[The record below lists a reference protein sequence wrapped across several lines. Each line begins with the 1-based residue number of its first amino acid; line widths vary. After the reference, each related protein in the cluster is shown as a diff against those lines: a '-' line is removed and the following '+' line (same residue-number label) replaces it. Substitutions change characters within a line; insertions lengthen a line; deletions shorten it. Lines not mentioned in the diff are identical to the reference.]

1 VDFSSANNKAERSRE
16 NPAGQDAPVEAR
28 EPPITVEHFRGTVLT
43 YSALIPK
50 ENTGFW
56 TPYEGTAGA
65 SVLMKR
71 KAFRLSSTL
80 LPMYPVHVTDAVIQT
95 VITELAVG
103 ERLPSGALLR
113 AVLKQR
119 YGSPGGVARI
129 YRLLSQ
135 AQSKKSV
142 VRTAETAEVLQ
153 RELQA
158 MRARA
163 ERAEQREET
172 HQTRWAAEVDQ
183 LRLKVA
189 AFEPLAQQARK
200 ALDDVGLLRRQ
211 LQAAEARV
219 ATLEQQLIEAN
230 GGGEKR

>member
-1 VDFSSANNKAERSRE
+1 VNDKEAEGRGLPGHNRRGKGVPS
-16 NPAGQDAPVEAR
+16 
-28 EPPITVEHFRGTVLT
+28 TVEHSRGTVLT

-50 ENTGFW
+50 ENTCFW
-56 TPYEGTAGA
+56 TPYEGIADA
-65 SVLMKR
+65 SVLIKR
-71 KAFRLSSTL
+71 KAFRLAGTL
-80 LPMYPVHVTDAVIQT
+80 MPMYPAHVTDAVIQT
-95 VITELAVG
+95 VISELAVG
-103 ERLPSGALLR
+103 EHLPSGALLR

-142 VRTAETAEVLQ
+142 VRISEPADVLE
-153 RELQA
+153 RALQA
-158 MRARA
+158 MRERA

-172 HQTRWAAEVDQ
+172 HQIRWAAEVDQ

-189 AFEPLAQQARK
+189 AFEPLALQARK

-211 LQAAEARV
+211 LQAAEARI
-219 ATLEQQLIEAN
+219 AMLEQQLIEAN